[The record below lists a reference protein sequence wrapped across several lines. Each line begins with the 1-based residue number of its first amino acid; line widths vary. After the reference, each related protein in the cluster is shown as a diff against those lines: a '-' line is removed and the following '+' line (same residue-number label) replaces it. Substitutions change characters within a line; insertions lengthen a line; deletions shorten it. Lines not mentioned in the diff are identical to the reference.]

1 MIKWVKREVLMSEAA
16 KFLHNSNIVLDIGS
30 GIRPQEFIIPKNHI
44 CAEPYEE
51 YSEILIKKKNEIEKD
66 GRNLFVLKMTWH
78 EVAKHFTPKS
88 VDTIFLIDVI
98 EHIEKDEATE
108 LLVKSLNIASK
119 QIAIF
124 TPWGFMPQEHPDGI
138 DYWGLKGGDWQR
150 HKSGWLPSDFEGED
164 WDFIAC
170 EDFHPMDGYGKIY
183 EKPYGAFWA
192 IKTFKKDERR
202 KSISIRINQQI
213 FLIKLIIKNKIK
225 NVLGI
230 KKF

>member
-1 MIKWVKREVLMSEAA
+1 MSEAA
-16 KFLHNSNIVLDIGS
+16 KLLHDSNIVLDIGS

-51 YSEILIKKKNEIEKD
+51 YSDLLILKREDIQKD

-78 EVAKHFTPKS
+78 EVTKYFTEKS

-98 EHIEKDEATE
+98 EHIEKREATE
-108 LLVKSLNIASK
+108 LLKKSLKIASK

-150 HKSGWLPSDFEGED
+150 HKSGWLPEDFIDDD

-170 EDFHPMDGYGKIY
+170 EDFHPMDGYGMVY

-192 IKTFKKDERR
+192 IKTFKHDQRS
-202 KSISIRINQQI
+202 KSFTTILNQKKY
-213 FLIKLIIKNKIK
+213 FLKLKIKKIIKKLIGRKQ
-225 NVLGI
+225 
-230 KKF
+230 F